1 MNLIEIGKFIAECRR
16 EVNMTQVQLADR
28 LGITN
33 RAVSKWETGKSLPD
47 ASIMLELCDE
57 LNISVSE
64 LLSGRKLDNEEE
76 KTMAENNMMNMI
88 LAKEQIGNLQIATE
102 VLIVAGIIIT
112 ITLTSILAKTN
123 IEKITT
129 ILSGGFVWI
138 YGMWMRVKLRK
149 SLKSLDEN

>member
-88 LAKEQIGNLQIATE
+88 LAKEQIGNLKIATE

-149 SLKSLDEN
+149 SLKNLDEN